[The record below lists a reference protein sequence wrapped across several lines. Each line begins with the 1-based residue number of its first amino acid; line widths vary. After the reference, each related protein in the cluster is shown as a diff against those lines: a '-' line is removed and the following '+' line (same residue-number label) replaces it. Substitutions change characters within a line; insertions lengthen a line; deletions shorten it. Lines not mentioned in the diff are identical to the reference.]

1 MAGKLF
7 ASEYARIFFNHRHF
21 FSFRSVSLMIYG
33 FEIFAIQLDAHMII
47 SLGSYSDFEDYCAFL
62 IKIHD
67 QAEYQNFCPIGDEH

>member
-47 SLGSYSDFEDYCAFL
+47 SLGSDFV
-62 IKIHD
+62 
-67 QAEYQNFCPIGDEH
+67 PS